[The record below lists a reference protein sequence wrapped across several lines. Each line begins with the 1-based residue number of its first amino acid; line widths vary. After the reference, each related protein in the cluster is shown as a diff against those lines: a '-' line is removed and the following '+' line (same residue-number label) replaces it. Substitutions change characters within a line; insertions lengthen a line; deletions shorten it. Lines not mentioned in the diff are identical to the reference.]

1 MKSVDI
7 IEYIYF
13 EVYIYNDN
21 EDYHI
26 QNIIL
31 NPDKAP
37 LNFMGYYIEYVIGD
51 DIIIHKYWLD
61 IDIYHQYISSEIGY
75 PTIISEFI
83 REVIFILDK

>member
-1 MKSVDI
+1 
-7 IEYIYF
+7 
-13 EVYIYNDN
+13 
-21 EDYHI
+21 
-26 QNIIL
+26 
-31 NPDKAP
+31 
-37 LNFMGYYIEYVIGD
+37 MGYYIEYVIGD

>member
-1 MKSVDI
+1 MNKLTLDI
-7 IEYIYF
+7 SGCYYK
-13 EVYIYNDN
+13 D
-21 EDYHI
+21 
-26 QNIIL
+26 IL
-31 NPDKAP
+31 VGD
-37 LNFMGYYIEYVIGD
+37 LLYVIGD